1 MRTVYIE
8 LGVLHSGGEID
19 AALLL
24 PPEADGRRSFVQ
36 ADAKA
41 LQFMLYQLLVRD
53 GLQAVQH
60 YQDQVARAR
69 R

>member
-8 LGVLHSGGEID
+8 LGVLHSRGEID

-41 LQFMLYQLLVRD
+41 LQLMLYQLLVRD
-53 GLQAVQH
+53 GFQAVQH